1 MMGIG
6 SWLGARPTFYVFIVS
21 SLAAGIYALIAMIV
35 RRWQPQGDLAS
46 PIALSPRTG
55 DCTGE
60 EHLTALAAF
69 IDSRVAELGRSI
81 GQVGDARLM
90 LMASLVVADEL
101 AVANE
106 RVDELEHEIEQIKQ
120 RPPETI
126 TFNEEAFAEV
136 LESAA
141 QRIEHIAARLM

>member
-1 MMGIG
+1 MAQVTVLVNG
-6 SWLGARPTFYVFIVS
+6 RNYT
-21 SLAAGIYALIAMIV
+21 LACEDGE
-35 RRWQPQGDLAS
+35 
-46 PIALSPRTG
+46 
-55 DCTGE
+55 E

-106 RVDELEHEIEQIKQ
+106 RVEELEHEIEQSRQDKPANGGAAMSEDAVAQVI
-120 RPPETI
+120 
-126 TFNEEAFAEV
+126 EA
-136 LESAA
+136 AA
-141 QRIEHIAARLM
+141 QRIEDIAARLM

>member
-1 MMGIG
+1 MAQVTVLVNG
-6 SWLGARPTFYVFIVS
+6 RNYT
-21 SLAAGIYALIAMIV
+21 LACED
-35 RRWQPQGDLAS
+35 GD
-46 PIALSPRTG
+46 
-55 DCTGE
+55 E

-106 RVDELEHEIEQIKQ
+106 RIEELEHEIEQLKQ
-120 RPPETI
+120 DKPANGGAAM
-126 TFNEEAFAEV
+126 NEDAFAQVIEA
-136 LESAA
+136 AA
-141 QRIEHIAARLM
+141 QRIEDIAARLM

>member
-1 MMGIG
+1 MAQVTVLVNG
-6 SWLGARPTFYVFIVS
+6 RNYT
-21 SLAAGIYALIAMIV
+21 LACEDGE
-35 RRWQPQGDLAS
+35 
-46 PIALSPRTG
+46 
-55 DCTGE
+55 E

-101 AVANE
+101 AVAHE
-106 RVDELEHEIEQIKQ
+106 RVDELEHEIEQLK
-120 RPPETI
+120 RKPPETI
-126 TFNEEAFAEV
+126 TFNEDAFAEV

-141 QRIEHIAARLM
+141 QRIEDIAARLM